1 MEKFI
6 KVLEAKIEELKTD
19 QVGSIG
25 FLNAKHYRI
34 IEDVENGSWASADE
48 YVQSVESYN
57 EVRAQIDILKELIE
71 QLEEEELED

>member
-6 KVLEAKIEELKTD
+6 KVLRDKIEELEKD

-34 IEDVENGSWASADE
+34 IEDVENRFWASADE
-48 YVQSVESYN
+48 YIQSIESYN